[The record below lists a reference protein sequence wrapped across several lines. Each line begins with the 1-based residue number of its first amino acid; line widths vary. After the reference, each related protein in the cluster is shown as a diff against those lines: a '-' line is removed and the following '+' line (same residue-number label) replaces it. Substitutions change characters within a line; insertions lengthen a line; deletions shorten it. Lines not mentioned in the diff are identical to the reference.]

1 MKRTDKALL
10 YKGLNT
16 MVICL
21 LCSFA
26 GPSLLYVAFGNPSKP
41 LYWPLMLLG
50 CGICITAIVLG
61 FRGLRHIGDSM
72 FKQNQS

>member
-1 MKRTDKALL
+1 
-10 YKGLNT
+10 
-16 MVICL
+16 
-21 LCSFA
+21 
-26 GPSLLYVAFGNPSKP
+26 
-41 LYWPLMLLG
+41 LG